1 MVGLLT
7 LNVARPTRERAAGL
21 LEWLWHRP
29 EDLLVL
35 TEVARGGGS
44 ELMAQVCREAGHS
57 VLASGGDDYG
67 VLLVARRGTLEPA
80 PDVAVP
86 PSFPGRL
93 LPARWQGLL
102 VLGVY
107 GAASDPVRYSSATQR
122 RRKRDWLAELDLA
135 LGTLDVPEPCV
146 LIGDLNVVAP
156 GHGDPLPHVLP
167 EETAFYHRL
176 SEAHGFV
183 DAHGVGPEVSWMDH
197 SGVGCRYDHAFVS
210 ADLAPRVVDCVL
222 EHSSRVSGH
231 TDHSALRLD
240 LRLPSDP

>member
-7 LNVARPTRERAAGL
+7 LNVARPTRERAAAL

-57 VLASGGDDYG
+57 VLDSGGDDYG

-93 LPARWQGLL
+93 IPARWQGLL

-146 LIGDLNVVAP
+146 LIGDLKSSPPAMAIRS
-156 GHGDPLPHVLP
+156 H
-167 EETAFYHRL
+167 T
-176 SEAHGFV
+176 S
-183 DAHGVGPEVSWMDH
+183 
-197 SGVGCRYDHAFVS
+197 CRRRRRS
-210 ADLAPRVVDCVL
+210 TT
-222 EHSSRVSGH
+222 G
-231 TDHSALRLD
+231 
-240 LRLPSDP
+240 